1 MSIELK
7 ELIEEEKKAEKA
19 LEEAKKKAD
28 EIIESTKRKAM
39 EIVEKAQKETFFQDL
54 IEKRT
59 HEIEEKRKMILKQ
72 FDDECERLSKKAEK
86 NLSKVVEFALEKVL
100 GVKYE

>member
-1 MSIELK
+1 MALELK

-19 LEEAKKKAD
+19 LEEAKKKAN
-28 EIIESTKRKAM
+28 EIVEDAKRRAM
-39 EIVEKAQKETFFQDL
+39 EIVEKAQKEQFFQDL

-59 HEIEEKRKMILKQ
+59 QEIEEKRKSILKQ
-72 FDDECERLSKKAEK
+72 FDDECEKLSKKAEK

-100 GVKYE
+100 GVRI